1 MLKNDKN
8 VIATASWHRGL
19 PSACG
24 STPPARVLIYRWCA
38 SRQRGTVLTVTQW
51 SWVHWSSPKLIWL
64 VVFFAT
70 PVKNMSSSVGM
81 MTFPIIIWKKNV
93 PNHQSVIYPKL
104 SKLLLAQHPECF
116 QFNHVK
122 SNTFQCNPRALLYQA
137 NSDLFRCQQVAFTYW
152 RPSRI
157 RCDCVSQSVCTAP
170 DTCHGHTYKKS
181 SIVWTIEPHWIN
193 SLMYT

>member
-1 MLKNDKN
+1 MWSL
-8 VIATASWHRGL
+8 
-19 PSACG
+19 
-24 STPPARVLIYRWCA
+24 
-38 SRQRGTVLTVTQW
+38 QRLGTVVCPAHVVPRHPHGSW
-51 SWVHWSSPKLIWL
+51 STAGAQAAKEVLCLRWPNGHGFTGVPQNWSGWWFFSPPLWK
-64 VVFFAT
+64 
-70 PVKNMSSSVGM
+70 MSSSVGM

-104 SKLLLAQHPECF
+104 SKLLLAQHPEFF

>member
-8 VIATASWHRGL
+8 VIAIASWHRAL

-24 STPPARVLIYRWCA
+24 STPHARVLIYRWCA
-38 SRQRGTVLTVTQW
+38 SRQRGIVLTVTQW

-64 VVFFAT
+64 VLFRHPCEKYEFLSWDDDI
-70 PVKNMSSSVGM
+70 PNNHMGKKKGSKP
-81 MTFPIIIWKKNV
+81 PI
-93 PNHQSVIYPKL
+93 SDL
-104 SKLLLAQHPECF
+104 SQLLLAQHPECF

-122 SNTFQCNPRALLYQA
+122 SNTFQCHPRALLYQA

-170 DTCHGHTYKKS
+170 DTCHGHTYKNS
-181 SIVWTIEPHWIN
+181 SIV
-193 SLMYT
+193 